1 MEAPAGLRTEAQVNG
16 FPTVID
22 LPRVRVSVL
31 EGPDAGS
38 HCDSDDEMLVRIG
51 TRENNGLILSD
62 KSVSGYHIEIARTQA
77 GWRLRD
83 VGSTNGTFVSGMRVF
98 DLVLRSG
105 TVVTLGRTKLRIE
118 ALHDEP
124 VRAALHPAGRF
135 GDMVGHSVVM
145 RRLFSRIAQVARAS
159 ATVLITGETGTGK
172 EAVAEALVQ
181 SSLRASQPFVVIDC
195 SALPQNLI
203 ESELLG
209 HVKGAF
215 TGATSDYRGAFERA
229 DGGTIF
235 LDEIGELPLD
245 LQPKLLRV
253 LERREVRRIGA
264 ERTRTIDVRVMA
276 ATNRVLATEV
286 NERRFRQDLYYRLS
300 VVNVHIPP
308 LRERREDI
316 PQLIEHF
323 YQRLSDGYR
332 GPTLAEI
339 TERLCDNDYTW
350 PGNVRELRN
359 AIERA
364 FHVPDE
370 DPIGT
375 EGLPLRRDEP
385 EGSAITVDLAVPF
398 KTAKQKLV
406 DAFEKE
412 YLQAMLKATRG
423 NISEAA
429 RRAQIDRMHL
439 YKLIT
444 QHHLNPSE

>member
-1 MEAPAGLRTEAQVNG
+1 M
-16 FPTVID
+16 
-22 LPRVRVSVL
+22 
-31 EGPDAGS
+31 
-38 HCDSDDEMLVRIG
+38 
-51 TRENNGLILSD
+51 
-62 KSVSGYHIEIARTQA
+62 
-77 GWRLRD
+77 
-83 VGSTNGTFVSGMRVF
+83 
-98 DLVLRSG
+98 
-105 TVVTLGRTKLRIE
+105 
-118 ALHDEP
+118 
-124 VRAALHPAGRF
+124 
-135 GDMVGHSVVM
+135 
-145 RRLFSRIAQVARAS
+145 
-159 ATVLITGETGTGK
+159 
-172 EAVAEALVQ
+172 
-181 SSLRASQPFVVIDC
+181 
-195 SALPQNLI
+195 
-203 ESELLG
+203 
-209 HVKGAF
+209 
-215 TGATSDYRGAFERA
+215 
-229 DGGTIF
+229 
-235 LDEIGELPLD
+235 
-245 LQPKLLRV
+245 
-253 LERREVRRIGA
+253 
-264 ERTRTIDVRVMA
+264 
-276 ATNRVLATEV
+276 LATEV

-375 EGLPLRRDEP
+375 EGLPLRREEP

>member
-105 TVVTLGRTKLRIE
+105 TVVALGRTKLRIE